1 MYKLNQILDLVAK
14 SGTVEDMDNFDSSKT
29 FRENGV
35 DSLEVM
41 GLFLAVEEGLG
52 VKFSEDEA
60 NSINTIDEMLS
71 LLNSKM
77 G

>member
-1 MYKLNQILDLVAK
+1 MYELNQILDLVAK

-35 DSLEVM
+35 DSVEVM

-60 NSINTIDEMLS
+60 NSINTIDEMVA
-71 LLNSKM
+71 LLNSKI